1 MAFCLPNSNCSL
13 LTSAETGNMT
23 SVITKVES
31 AVMGLNLRLF
41 KLIID
46 SLDYEVSKPFLE
58 RNVCKL
64 VDFKNDG
71 YQLKGAQNCLRSIK
85 GYAATGILA
94 TCRLI
99 FIVNFIGHYVFTR
112 GIGLLLVLKTRRFL
126 RHKC

>member
-1 MAFCLPNSNCSL
+1 
-13 LTSAETGNMT
+13 
-23 SVITKVES
+23 
-31 AVMGLNLRLF
+31 MGLNLRLF

-99 FIVNFIGHYVFTR
+99 LLSI
-112 GIGLLLVLKTRRFL
+112 LLVTTYSQEELDYSLYLKHGDFYGINVNQ
-126 RHKC
+126 

>member
-1 MAFCLPNSNCSL
+1 
-13 LTSAETGNMT
+13 
-23 SVITKVES
+23 
-31 AVMGLNLRLF
+31 MGLNLRLF

-99 FIVNFIGHYVFTR
+99 FIVNFMGHYVFS
-112 GIGLLLVLKTRRFL
+112 GWIGLLKVFKKQRFL
-126 RHKC
+126 LNKREPMNIWEET